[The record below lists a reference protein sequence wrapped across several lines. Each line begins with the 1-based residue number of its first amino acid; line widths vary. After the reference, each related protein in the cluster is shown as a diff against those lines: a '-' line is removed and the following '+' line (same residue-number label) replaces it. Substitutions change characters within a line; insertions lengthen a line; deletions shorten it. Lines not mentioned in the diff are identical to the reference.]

1 MYEEFYKNE
10 VKFLRGVE
18 GSLFLVKFNCGKLG
32 DDEEDV
38 IVISSFVFY
47 ESVLSLGERVIIL
60 LFQFRLEIVNMK
72 IVWLGGVFLVIMLG
86 DDGVIIVVES
96 IVYVNFD
103 FENVNKSLG
112 EFVI

>member
-1 MYEEFYKNE
+1 
-10 VKFLRGVE
+10 
-18 GSLFLVKFNCGKLG
+18 
-32 DDEEDV
+32 
-38 IVISSFVFY
+38 
-47 ESVLSLGERVIIL
+47 
-60 LFQFRLEIVNMK
+60 MK